1 MKLAEIKNLTTD
13 EIKARLMDTREELM
27 NLRFQQATGELT
39 DFTRLRY
46 ARRTISRML
55 TILGERE
62 RFAPEL
68 LAQTEGK

>member
-13 EIKARLMDTREELM
+13 EIKARLVDTHEELM

-46 ARRTISRML
+46 ARRTIARML
-55 TILGERE
+55 TILNKRE
-62 RFAPEL
+62 RMAPER
-68 LAQTEGK
+68 LARTEGE